1 MDQTANATP
10 WSKRLLEIFTT
21 GPLRI
26 VVSLI
31 VPVIT
36 FLVLRWSFIFMRDTE
51 ANKLLI
57 GVVALVIGVGAVWA
71 LFLVTDNLVSLLP
84 KSIRESVRPFVFV
97 GPALVIISLYLI
109 YPTLRTAYLSFFD
122 ARSEIFVGLDNYI
135 FAVTS
140 PDMLIALRNNV
151 LWMVFVT
158 SFVVSLG
165 LIIAVMADRLGRW
178 EPIAKSFI
186 FLPMAISAVGASV
199 IWKFIYSFQP
209 ASLPQIGLLNAVY
222 TWLGGEPQGWLILKP
237 WNNLFLIVIMIWILT
252 GFAMVVISA
261 AVKGV
266 PAELLEASRIDG
278 ATEIQIFFKVIIP
291 YIRGTLLTIT
301 TTVLI
306 MVLKVFDIIFVMTSG
321 QNETEVIAN
330 RMFREMFTFRNFGR
344 SGALAMVLLLA
355 VIPVMIYNVRSL
367 NSARS

>member
-1 MDQTANATP
+1 MDPIVNP
-10 WSKRLLEIFTT
+10 PRSKRLFDIFTT

-26 VVSLI
+26 IVSLI

-36 FLVLRWSFIFMRDTE
+36 FLVLRWSFIFMRDAE

-57 GVVALVIGVGAVWA
+57 GIVALVIGVGAVWA

-122 ARSEIFVGLDNYI
+122 ARSEVFVGLDNYL
-135 FAVTS
+135 FALTS

-158 SFVVSLG
+158 AFVVSLG

-209 ASLPQIGLLNAVY
+209 AS
-222 TWLGGEPQGWLILKP
+222 
-237 WNNLFLIVIMIWILT
+237 
-252 GFAMVVISA
+252 
-261 AVKGV
+261 
-266 PAELLEASRIDG
+266 
-278 ATEIQIFFKVIIP
+278 
-291 YIRGTLLTIT
+291 T
-301 TTVLI
+301 T
-306 MVLKVFDIIFVMTSG
+306 
-321 QNETEVIAN
+321 AN
-330 RMFREMFTFRNFGR
+330 RLAERDLHLAGR
-344 SGALAMVLLLA
+344 RSAGLADPQTLEQLLPDHHHDLDPDRIRHGGHLGCRQRCA
-355 VIPVMIYNVRSL
+355 G
-367 NSARS
+367 